1 MRRLLLVPAVIL
13 ILVGLVFTLQG
24 FGVLPGS
31 FMTGERQWAEIG
43 LVLIVVGLVLA
54 WFGLAPRRGRRGA

>member
-13 ILVGLVFTLQG
+13 ILIGGVFTLQG

-31 FMTGERQWAEIG
+31 FMTGERKWAEIG
-43 LVLIVVGLVLA
+43 LVLIVVGLIVA
-54 WFGLAPRRGRRGA
+54 WFGLGTGRSRRRS

>member
-1 MRRLLLVPAVIL
+1 MRRLLLLPAAIL
-13 ILVGLVFTLQG
+13 ILVGLVFALQG

-43 LVLIVVGLVLA
+43 LVLILLGLVVA
-54 WFGLAPRRGRRGA
+54 WFALATQRGGRRS

>member
-1 MRRLLLVPAVIL
+1 MRRLLLVPAGIL

-31 FMTGERQWAEIG
+31 FMTGERMWAEIG
-43 LVLIVVGLVLA
+43 LGLIVVALILA
-54 WFGLAPRRGRRGA
+54 WFGLAPRRRS